1 MTRRIE
7 IYDTTLRDGTQGEG
21 VAFSLVDKLKITRKL
36 DSVGVDFIEGGYP
49 LSNPKDAA
57 YFEEAAKL
65 KLSHAKVCAFGMTRR
80 KGIKA
85 ADDPGMKALVAS
97 KAAVVTIVGKT
108 WDLHVD
114 EVLRVDR
121 QENLE
126 MIRDSVAFVKASG
139 PDVFYDAEHFFDGYR
154 ANPEYAVATLRAA
167 LEGGATRLVLCDTNG
182 GSLPAWITKALNEL
196 IREFGLGGWG
206 GVRDAPADGPDAGG
220 RAGASQSLSARHPS
234 YPDFVG
240 FGIHV
245 HNDGG
250 LAVANS
256 LAAVEA
262 GAVQVQGTINGIGE
276 RCGNVDLI
284 NIVASLRLKLE
295 LDCLKADA
303 MMRLTDVSRYIYE
316 LANMNPIS
324 NQPYVG
330 ASAFAHKGGM
340 HVHAVQRIAHSYE
353 HVKPESVGNT
363 RRVLVSELS
372 GVSNIVATLGVKFGI
387 SDNREVQKKL
397 LDRVNDLEMQGY
409 QFEVATASFELLL
422 HDILGTLPRLWALD
436 HYRCVI
442 YRNGDDAAVTEATV
456 KVLVNGAVEH
466 QVAEGDGP
474 VNALDGAL
482 RKCLVP
488 HYPQLAELHLRD
500 FRVRVVNPRAE
511 SAAKVRVIAEFATLP
526 RELGEREAASGED
539 GGANEAVESFATI
552 GVNENIVDASWKA
565 ITDAFTYHLIEAGVG
580 GDSPSGSA
588 PQPVQRPQQQ
598 QVLQGQQQQQQQK

>member
-21 VAFSLVDKLKITRKL
+21 VAFRLVDKLKITRKL

-57 YFEEAAKL
+57 YFEEVAKL

-97 KAAVVTIVGKT
+97 KAPVVTIVGKT

-114 EVLRVDR
+114 EVLRIDR

-126 MIRDSVAFVKASG
+126 MIRDSVAFVKSSG
-139 PDVFYDAEHFFDGYR
+139 ADVFYDAEHFFDGYR
-154 ANPEYAVATLRAA
+154 ANREYAVQTLKAA

-182 GSLPAWITKALNEL
+182 GSLPAWISQTMVELAKALN
-196 IREFGLGGWG
+196 
-206 GVRDAPADGPDAGG
+206 DAIA
-220 RAGASQSLSARHPS
+220 ARK
-234 YPDFVG
+234 DFVG

-276 RCGNVDLI
+276 RCGNVDLTTI
-284 NIVASLRLKLE
+284 AANLRLKMAM
-295 LDCLKADA
+295 DCLTPDA
-303 MMRLTDVSRYIYE
+303 MKHLTEVSRYIYE

-330 ASAFAHKGGM
+330 TSAFAHKGGM
-340 HVHAVQRIAHSYE
+340 HVHAVNRVAHSYE
-353 HVKPESVGNT
+353 HVNPESVGNT

-372 GVSNIVATLGVKFGI
+372 GVSNIAATLGPKFGI
-387 SDNREVQKKL
+387 SDNREVQKKV

-422 HDILGTLPRLWALD
+422 HDILGTLPSLWEVD

-442 YRNGDDAAVTEATV
+442 YKHDGEPAVTEATV
-456 KVLVNGAVEH
+456 KVLINGVVEH
-466 QVAEGDGP
+466 HVAEGDGP

-482 RKCLVP
+482 RRCLVP
-488 HYPQLAELHLRD
+488 HYPQLAQVHLRD
-500 FRVRVVNPRAE
+500 YRVRVVNPRAE
-511 SAAKVRVIAEFATLP
+511 SAAKVRVIAEFASV
-526 RELGEREAASGED
+526 EQGGSAGSED
-539 GGANEAVESFATI
+539 GGAGESVDSFATV

-565 ITDAFTYHLIEAGVG
+565 ITDAFTYHLIESGHG
-580 GDSPSGSA
+580 GESSA
-588 PQPVQRPQQQ
+588 SRSVQRPRQQ
-598 QVLQGQQQQQQQK
+598 QVLQAQQQQQQQKRGE